1 MEDYGREVSLHFA
14 VDSRAVCI
22 ISKLCRKH
30 GDPSYEEGISL
41 FDVEA
46 TLQPDGVLDIKEN
59 IHFQARN
66 QQIKHGFYRDLPRL
80 WMQPDGDAAL
90 LNYHIVGV
98 TRDGIPEPWHL
109 DWHIGLM
116 SIVVGD
122 KQRFL
127 PQGDY
132 HYQIHYQVK
141 NAFLREGDSDLLIWN
156 VTGNHLPFEIYKTR
170 FSLQFSNI
178 AGNPFSEIDLFTGE
192 EGDTYRTTASLR
204 TEELNPAIRF
214 IVKIS
219 RSSTAGL
226 TLYLAMP
233 RLRKR
238 RIFSAIFFYPPRHR
252 C

>member
-1 MEDYGREVSLHFA
+1 MAGKFRCILLLIAGLFVSSLSYA
-14 VDSRAVCI
+14 ENTEI
-22 ISKLCRKH
+22 
-30 GDPSYEEGISL
+30 PSYEEGISL

-116 SIVVGD
+116 IIVVGD

-156 VTGNHLPFEIYKTR
+156 VTGNHWPFEIYKTR
-170 FSLQFSNI
+170 FSLKFPDI
-178 AGNPFSEIDLFTGE
+178 AGNPFSEMA
-192 EGDTYRTTASLR
+192 ASLR

-219 RSSTAGL
+219 RYSTAGL
-226 TLYLAMP
+226 TLYSAMP
-233 RLRKR
+233 RLHKR